1 MAITLTSSSG
11 DVKRVEEALA
21 LGSSAKDSKSSSS
34 PTPEGGVEGKQ
45 SANEDTLASPPST
58 TPESGDGSGPSGKD
72 DETGEQ
78 PESQATGDT
87 QEAKEGSESSEGK
100 ESESDGEQE
109 KIDVAAHTRAK
120 PKSGIEK
127 RIDRLT
133 AEKRSLEAE
142 LQRQHGESLR
152 MSARLADL
160 EKASKVQD
168 KQDKSDGKDVQPLR
182 SRPSFDSGKYDS
194 YEAFLEDSSKWIEEA
209 HQHARTSAQREMA
222 VELDK
227 RVTEAMGKLE
237 QKQTEQVQR
246 VQAEKLRADFNT
258 RADEGRKLYSDY
270 DDVVTNN
277 DTIQLS
283 DTQRR
288 LFITHAKGHHLGYWF
303 GSNPDE
309 TARIAALPEQEQLLE
324 LGTVIASLG
333 KATGNGAVSKSTATS
348 ATSSTIRPSKAA
360 KPPKPVG
367 AKTTGAVKTYDHYE
381 KASYRDYVQARRA
394 GNLK

>member
-45 SANEDTLASPPST
+45 SDNEKTLASPATSA
-58 TPESGDGSGPSGKD
+58 PESGDGSGPSEKD
-72 DETGEQ
+72 DETGDE
-78 PESQATGDT
+78 PESQAAGDT
-87 QEAKEGSESSEGK
+87 QEGKEEGSEGK
-100 ESESDGEQE
+100 EGDDEQE
-109 KIDVAAHTRAK
+109 KIDVAAHTRTK

-168 KQDKSDGKDVQPLR
+168 KQDKADGKDIQPLR

-227 RVTEAMGKLE
+227 RVNEAIGKLE
-237 QKQTEQVQR
+237 QRQTEQVRR
-246 VQAEKLRADFNT
+246 VQAEKIRADFNSRT
-258 RADEGRKLYSDY
+258 DEGRKLYSDY
-270 DDVVTNN
+270 DDVVINN

-283 DTQRR
+283 DIQRR
-288 LFITHAKGHHLGYWF
+288 LFVTHPKGHLLGYWF
-303 GSNPDE
+303 GSNPE
-309 TARIAALPEQEQLLE
+309 GTARIAVLPEQEQLLE
-324 LGTVIASLG
+324 LGMVIASLG
-333 KATGNGAVSKSTATS
+333 KANGVTGKTGTAP

>member
-34 PTPEGGVEGKQ
+34 PTPEGGVEGKKSDNDQ
-45 SANEDTLASPPST
+45 DLVTSTSA
-58 TPESGDGSGPSGKD
+58 PESGDGSGPSGKD

-168 KQDKSDGKDVQPLR
+168 TKDKSDGKDVQPLR
-182 SRPSFDSGKYDS
+182 ARPSFDSGKYDS

-222 VELDK
+222 IELDK
-227 RVTEAMGKLE
+227 RVNEAIGKLE
-237 QKQTEQVQR
+237 QRQTEQVRR
-246 VQAEKLRADFNT
+246 VQAEKIRADFNSRT
-258 RADEGRKLYSDY
+258 DEGRKLYSDY
-270 DDVVTNN
+270 DDVVINN

-283 DTQRR
+283 DIQRR
-288 LFITHAKGHHLGYWF
+288 LFVTHPKGHLLGYWF
-303 GSNPDE
+303 GSNPE
-309 TARIAALPEQEQLLE
+309 GTARIAVLPEQEQLLE
-324 LGTVIASLG
+324 LGMVIASLG
-333 KATGNGAVSKSTATS
+333 KANGVTGKTGTAP